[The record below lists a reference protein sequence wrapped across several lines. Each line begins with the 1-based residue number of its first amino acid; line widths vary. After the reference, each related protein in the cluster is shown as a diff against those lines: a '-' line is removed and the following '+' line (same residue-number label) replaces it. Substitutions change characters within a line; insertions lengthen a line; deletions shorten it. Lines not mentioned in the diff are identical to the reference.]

1 MVRRI
6 EKAQL
11 GEVFSNGT
19 YTAELFDVEANKRYL
34 ISIQQSENTESD
46 IVKMIK
52 IPNGSLVNEY
62 SFEYDFLKSIIK
74 KYAL

>member
-1 MVRRI
+1 MVRSI

-11 GEVFSNGT
+11 GEVFRNRT

>member
-1 MVRRI
+1 MVRSI

-11 GEVFSNGT
+11 GEVFSNRT

>member
-1 MVRRI
+1 MVRSI
-6 EKAQL
+6 EKALL
-11 GEVFSNGT
+11 GEVFRNGT
-19 YTAELFDVEANKRYL
+19 YTAELFDVGANKRYL

>member
-1 MVRRI
+1 MVRSI